1 MTIKTKIMTMKNL
14 IKCTVRLTFM
24 VLMTKTMPTKIDNK
38 EILTFGSQKM
48 RYINRSSRNQEV
60 INVTDNSNMNK
71 TSTRQ

>member
-1 MTIKTKIMTMKNL
+1 
-14 IKCTVRLTFM
+14 M